1 MSSKRNHRSPKAELP
16 LSELIHKLSWSVA
29 EWGKL
34 NSISRA
40 LAYREVQT
48 GRIKATLVGKTKRV
62 ISREAHEAWR
72 RQQLIDANTPSSL

>member
-1 MSSKRNHRSPKAELP
+1 MLTKNRKRSRKVDLP
-16 LSELIHKLSWSVA
+16 PSELVHKLSWSVA

-48 GRIKATLVGKTKRV
+48 GRIKATIVGKTKRV

-72 RQQLIDANTPSSL
+72 RAQQIAE